1 VKHATPSAWA
11 ARLTPAGA
19 GAIATIA
26 VRGAGAWEVVRPLLS
41 PSLSADCPL
50 AGTTR
55 LVQVGG
61 ATKDQVVLGV
71 KQAGPEPWL
80 ELHCH
85 GGMQVVAWL
94 LELIE
99 ERGAGICSW
108 WELEERFSADPL
120 RVRAAVELS
129 RAATGRTAAILLDQY
144 DGAFA
149 RGVQGVLAALAAEDV
164 SAARARLEEMAAYG
178 GLGRHLTRPWRVVVA
193 GAANVGKSSLVNALA
208 GYPRCLVSPLP
219 GTTRDLVRT
228 IIAVEGWP
236 IELVDTAGWRDD
248 AGVLEE
254 QGLQQARETIGSA
267 DLCLWLLD
275 AAAAPRWP
283 PALSSA
289 AMLPVINK
297 IDLPPAWDFEHCVGG
312 IRLSA
317 RTGAGLEDLCQAL
330 AATLVPRCPPPQSA
344 VPFTPELAERVA
356 AAARRLEE
364 GDVAAAR
371 DILQSLV
378 PGGAVPPQF

>member
-1 VKHATPSAWA
+1 MKPATLSAWA

-26 VRGAGAWEVVRPLLS
+26 VRGADAWEAVRPLLS
-41 PSLSADCPL
+41 PPLPAACPP
-50 AGTTR
+50 AGTTW

-61 ATKDQVVLGV
+61 ETKDQVVLGI

-85 GGMQVVAWL
+85 GGVQVVAWL
-94 LELIE
+94 LELIA

-108 WELEERFSADPL
+108 CELEERFSADPL

-144 DGAFA
+144 NGAFA
-149 RGVQGVLAALAAEDV
+149 RGVQGVLAALAAADV

-178 GLGRHLTRPWRVVVA
+178 VLGRHLTVPWRVVVA

-228 IIAVEGWP
+228 RVAVEGWP
-236 IELVDTAGWRDD
+236 IELVDTAGWHDD

-254 QGLQQARETIGSA
+254 QGIRQARATIGSA
-267 DLCLWLLD
+267 DLCLWVLD
-275 AAAAPRWP
+275 AAAEPRWP
-283 PALSSA
+283 PAFSTA
-289 AMLPVINK
+289 TLPIINK

-344 VPFTPELAERVA
+344 VPFTPDLAERVA

-364 GDVAAAR
+364 GDTADAC

-378 PGGAVPPQF
+378 AGGSAPPQF